1 MTNLQ
6 EIQGTEKYVND
17 TMGMQAAKPNC
28 ENFHRQKI
36 SFSEKKITKK
46 NQLFEYLEIKRDW
59 RAISINSTIWTLL
72 FSGVF
77 FKPEMFLFY
86 FYA

>member
-28 ENFHRQKI
+28 EYFHRQKI
-36 SFSEKKITKK
+36 SFSAKKITKK
-46 NQLFEYLEIKRDW
+46 NQLFEYLGIKRD
-59 RAISINSTIWTLL
+59 
-72 FSGVF
+72 
-77 FKPEMFLFY
+77 
-86 FYA
+86 